1 MVYVWR
7 GNPQTAQTMKKLS
20 PWFTYGGGGDSAPLS
35 DSQVKPLENE
45 GNHTGRRLATVLCW
59 PLVESL
65 ATWCGVGGLILRK
78 PYFPKTAGTA
88 AQP

>member
-1 MVYVWR
+1 MEGEPPDSPDHEEIKPVVYVWR
-7 GNPQTAQTMKKLS
+7 GR
-20 PWFTYGGGGDSAPLS
+20 DSAPLS